1 MTDLSYKSLSAEH
14 LPLAKKFYK
23 EHSQATKMDR
33 NDQVFV
39 VYDKQTMVGC
49 LRIARV
55 FNAEPKPLIISNTP
69 HLNEFDAPSPEQDCR
84 LLRAVFVSP
93 EYRGKGIAKALIQF
107 ALDNTDLT
115 QIWTFPYTHLIE
127 LYSNLGFNEQD
138 DQQAPHSIRTAFERY
153 TSQGRSISIMRWL
166 DNSS

>member
-33 NDQVFV
+33 NDQVFA

-55 FNAEPKPLIISNTP
+55 FNAEPKSLIISNTP

-127 LYSNLGFNEQD
+127 LYSNLGFNKQD